1 MTIFLTEFFLYYF
14 PDYGSTADL
23 DVTDDGDHSIYN
35 DENHKVWNGSQDQ
48 LDGMPTE
55 SPYEVYPG
63 SHSTL
68 GRPSRPRQIAAPIPV
83 PPPPVKEET
92 KKKKEKKFS
101 TAKSASSQSLS
112 GTLIRPKPMHP
123 STLQRHNNNH
133 HHPHHHQQHHHQP
146 PPPPPPHPMMYGPVP
161 PNNVRQY
168 HTISHRGFP
177 PPHHMMNNHHHHIM
191 PPQGHHLPPQMH
203 HPMQVPVM
211 LPQQYATLQP
221 TRSTLN
227 SKKKK
232 KDKKIKN
239 GIPVGMP
246 LVPPIYA
253 YAPPPPH
260 GFHPSA
266 PQSMIGEAR
275 PLAMSNRKHAQSMGN
290 GLDDSGNSG
299 AESPGGTGIYR
310 RKGHMNERA
319 FSYSIRQEH
328 RSRSHGSLASL
339 QFNPPDL
346 KKEREIAQ
354 MVAGLDLHDNDQ
366 HSQATI
372 HRKQSNGSG
381 VLLSNGG
388 PNSMYGPGIPATAL
402 YGVTTNGPASSFGGK
417 PPRR

>member
-1 MTIFLTEFFLYYF
+1 MFFT
-14 PDYGSTADL
+14 DYGSTADL
-23 DVTDDGDHSIYN
+23 DVTDDGDNSIYN

-48 LDGMPTE
+48 LDGIPTE

-68 GRPSRPRQIAAPIPV
+68 GRPSRPRQISAPIPV

-92 KKKKEKKFS
+92 KKRKEKKFS
-101 TAKSASSQSLS
+101 TAKSGSSQSLS

-123 STLQRHNNNH
+123 STLQRH
-133 HHPHHHQQHHHQP
+133 QP
-146 PPPPPPHPMMYGPVP
+146 PPPQHPMMYGPVP
-161 PNNVRQY
+161 PNNVRHY

-177 PPHHMMNNHHHHIM
+177 PPHPMMSNHHHHHIM
-191 PPQGHHLPPQMH
+191 PPQGPLPHQMH

-221 TRSTLN
+221 TRSTLG

-232 KDKKIKN
+232 KDKKMKN

-253 YAPPPPH
+253 FAPPPPH

-266 PQSMIGEAR
+266 PQSMIGEPR
-275 PLAMSNRKHAQSMGN
+275 PLALSNRKQAQSMGN

-354 MVAGLDLHDNDQ
+354 MVAGLDLHDNDH
-366 HSQATI
+366 HSQSTI

-402 YGVTTNGPASSFGGK
+402 YGVTTNGPASSFGK